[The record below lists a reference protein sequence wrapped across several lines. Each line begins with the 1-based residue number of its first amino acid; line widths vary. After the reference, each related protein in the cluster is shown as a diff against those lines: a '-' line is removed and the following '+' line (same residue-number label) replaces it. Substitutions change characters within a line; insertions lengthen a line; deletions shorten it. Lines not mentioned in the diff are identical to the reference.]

1 MDDDF
6 ISLTS
11 PKLLTLIFKQNMI
24 SVAKYQSFDS
34 VARIEA
40 VN

>member
-6 ISLTS
+6 ISLTL
-11 PKLLTLIFKQNMI
+11 PRLLTLFFKQNMI
-24 SVAKYQSFDS
+24 SVAKYQSLDS

-40 VN
+40 IN